1 MISKILSI
9 AIALTFALAAAAK
22 DYDVIVAG
30 GGPAGIGAGYM
41 AAKRGAKVLVLE
53 RAGRLGGMAVQAL
66 VNPWLGGV
74 DSPTTHQIIRRLGH
88 PHTVDFQGLDVKA
101 YDLLKEAGADVL
113 LHTTVL
119 APLMEGRRVVGVRV
133 LCEEGERTIPAKVV
147 IDATGNGM
155 VAAAAGVPYEI
166 GRKGDGLVQPVSV
179 MFAVDGI
186 EPGKRFLSGSEESAR
201 RVKIGGKTWEAIV
214 QEEIAAGNIPPEVGV
229 IRLYQSVSPTMNGV
243 NATQVNGI
251 NGTKSEDLTR
261 AEIAARKQAFQVT
274 EVLRRRVPGY
284 QNVRI
289 AQMPAVVGVRES
301 RRFEGVARLE
311 KADCLAGRRF
321 PDAIVRKADFC
332 IDIHNPAGAGQAV
345 GHDTTV
351 TGEAERV
358 RPYDIPYGALVPKQV
373 DGLLLAGRCLS
384 ASHEALA
391 SCRVMRIAMATGVGA
406 GAAAAYAVKNNID
419 VRAVPAEKLAL
430 FSK

>member
-1 MISKILSI
+1 M
-9 AIALTFALAAAAK
+9 ALGLVAK

-30 GGPAGIGAGYM
+30 GGPAGIGAGYA

-74 DSPTTHQIIRRLGH
+74 DSPETHAIIRSLGD
-88 PHTVDFQGLDVKA
+88 PHTVDFQKLDVKA
-101 YDLLKEAGADVL
+101 YDLLKQAGADVL
-113 LHTTVL
+113 LHASVL
-119 APLMEGRRVVGVRV
+119 GPLMDGQRVVGVRV
-133 LCEEGERTIPAKVV
+133 QCEEGERTFPSKIV
-147 IDATGNGM
+147 IDATGNGI

-166 GRKGDGLVQPVSV
+166 GRSEDGLVQPVSI

-186 EPGKRFLSGSEESAR
+186 NPKKRFLSGSEESAR
-201 RVKIGGKTWEAIV
+201 RLKVGDKTWEAIV
-214 QEEIAAGNIPPEVGV
+214 QEEIAAGNLPPEVGV
-229 IRLYQSVSPTMNGV
+229 IRLYKSVSPTMNGV

-261 AEIAARKQAFQVT
+261 AEIIARKQAFQVT
-274 EVLRRRVPGY
+274 DVLRRRLPGY
-284 QNVRI
+284 ENVRI
-289 AQMPAVVGVRES
+289 AQMPAVVGVRET

-311 KADCLAGRRF
+311 KADCLAGRTF

-332 IDIHNPAGAGQAV
+332 IDIHNPAGAGQAK

-358 RPYDIPYGALVPKQV
+358 RPYDIPYGALVPKKV
-373 DGLLLAGRCLS
+373 DGLLIAGRCIS
-384 ASHEALA
+384 TSHEALA
-391 SCRVMRIAMATGVGA
+391 SCRVMRIAMATGIGA
-406 GAAAAYAVKNNID
+406 GAAAAYAVQNNIE
-419 VRAVPAEKLAL
+419 VRAVPAAKLNL
-430 FSK
+430 FSQKKAR